1 MRYTILFLFLL
12 NAYGVVGQHNEL
24 DSLYAEL
31 NNHPKPDTVR
41 ANILFLICYREYTS
55 NPEKEKAHAEEAL
68 RISKAQNFIK
78 GIGYS
83 NRYMALYY
91 WAIGDYEQAMVYT
104 YEMLRNFERIANVN
118 GLGMSYQLLGL
129 LNELEGNFE
138 KAKVNYEKALEMY
151 QNANAK
157 RSQGYAYN
165 SLGSLHL
172 NSSKFDEAL
181 HYFQKSLNI
190 RQEINDE
197 DGLSQTYGNLA
208 HVYMY
213 KKDFGHAQEYFG
225 KAIPIVQKLNNRYR
239 LAANYTGMGEMYIA
253 SGEYD
258 KAEHFLLES
267 VVIAKAIHQKMI
279 LEETYNKLTL
289 LEKKR
294 KNFEKALTYFE
305 LTTVYKDSLYTE
317 TKAKTIAEIEGRYE
331 TEKKDQMIQLLERD
345 KEIRM
350 LWTNILIAAFILFG
364 IASVVVYFLQRYRER
379 TNRQILNLEIDQL
392 TSQHKELSEKFKDVL
407 TSSPEHTG
415 DSMDQRL
422 LKKVIEV
429 VENNIGDQQ
438 FGVEKMAKEMGMSR
452 TNMHRKIKAITGFPP
467 SELIRS
473 IRLRKA
479 AILLLNQVDSVSQIS
494 FQVGFEDHSYFSKS
508 FKKQFGVPPSEYLQS
523 KNQVSTDFS
532 KTP

>member
-1 MRYTILFLFLL
+1 MRYAILFSFFSFF
-12 NAYGVVGQHNEL
+12 NVYGVFGQHNEL
-24 DSLYAEL
+24 DSLYTAL
-31 NNHPKPDTVR
+31 NNHPEPDTTR
-41 ANILFLICYREYTS
+41 ANILFQICYREYTS
-55 NPEKEKAHAEEAL
+55 NPEKEKVHADEAL
-68 RISKAQNFIK
+68 HISKAHNWTK

-83 NRYMALYY
+83 YRYIALYF
-91 WAIGDYEQAMVYT
+91 WAIGDYEQAVVYT
-104 YEMLRNFERIANVN
+104 YEMLRSFERIGHIG

-129 LNELEGNFE
+129 LNELQGDFE
-138 KAKVNYEKALEMY
+138 KAKTNYEKALEMY
-151 QNANAK
+151 QKANAK
-157 RSQGYAYN
+157 KSQGYAYN

-172 NSSKFDEAL
+172 NSSKLDQAL
-181 HYFQKSLNI
+181 QYFQKSLSI
-190 RQEINDE
+190 REEIKDE

-213 KKDFGHAQEYFG
+213 KKDFDHAQEYFG

-239 LAANYTGMGEMYIA
+239 LAADYTGMGEMYIA
-253 SGEYD
+253 NGEYG
-258 KAEHFLLES
+258 KAEHYLLES
-267 VVIAKAIHQKMI
+267 VAVARAIRHKMI
-279 LEETYNKLTL
+279 LEETYDKLTL

-294 KNFEKALTYFE
+294 NKFESALTYFE
-305 LTTVYKDSLYTE
+305 LATKYKDSLYTE
-317 TKAKTIAEIEGRYE
+317 GRAKKIAEIERRYE
-331 TEKKDQMIQLLERD
+331 IEKKDRMIQLLERD

-350 LWTNILIAAFILFG
+350 LWTNILIAAFILLA

-379 TNRQILNLEIDQL
+379 KNRQILNLEIDQL
-392 TSQHKELSEKFKDVL
+392 TTQQKELSEKFKDVL
-407 TSSPEHTG
+407 TSSTEHAV

-429 VENNIGDQQ
+429 VENNISDQQ

-508 FKKQFGVPPSEYLQS
+508 FKKQFGVPPSEYFQS
-523 KNQVSTDFS
+523 KNQVRT
-532 KTP
+532 